1 MDSFAAQS
9 FSAPAAAATATSS
22 TGLGVSAA
30 LQQHWPEYLMEAAEL
45 GVFMISAALF
55 VALLFYPNSPAVRYI
70 PDALVRRVLTG
81 IAMGVT
87 AIGIVYSPWG
97 QRSGAHF
104 NPCVTLTFWH
114 LGKVAPW
121 DAAFYV
127 VAQFVGAILGVV
139 GAAAILGGP
148 ITHPEVNYV
157 ATVPGAGGPLAAF
170 VAELL
175 MSFGLMAVVLIAT
188 NTPRLARYTGL
199 LCGAL
204 VATYI
209 CIEAPIS
216 GMSMNPARSFAP
228 AFIAQIWSGLW
239 VYFTAPPLG
248 MLLAAEAYVRAGRR
262 NQVDCAKLHHQNNER
277 CIFCEYQHA

>member
-1 MDSFAAQS
+1 MYSSAAQS
-9 FSAPAAAATATSS
+9 FNAPAAVATATSS
-22 TGLGVSAA
+22 TGLGVRAS
-30 LQQHWPEYLMEAAEL
+30 LQQHWPEYLMETAEL
-45 GVFMISAALF
+45 GVFMLSAALF
-55 VALLFYPNSPAVRYI
+55 VALLFYPSSPAVHRI
-70 PDALVRRVLTG
+70 PDALMRRVLTG

-121 DAAFYV
+121 DAMFYV
-127 VAQFVGAILGVV
+127 AAQFVGAILGVL
-139 GAAAILGGP
+139 GAAAILGGL
-148 ITHPEVNYV
+148 IAHPEVNYV

-170 VAELL
+170 AAELSI
-175 MSFGLMAVVLIAT
+175 SFGLMVVVLVAT

-199 LCGAL
+199 FCGAL

-209 CIEAPIS
+209 SIEAPIS

-228 AFIAQIWSGLW
+228 AFVAQIWSGLW

-248 MLLAAEAYVRAGRR
+248 MLLAGEAYVRAGRR
-262 NQVDCAKLHHQNNER
+262 NRVGCAKLHHQNKKR